1 MTSSRTSRFLVVVAI
16 AATVA
21 ACSATTSSAS
31 PGASTAPPAT
41 SATPPASSV
50 TPATPAT
57 PTVRPS
63 ASPTAAAACPI
74 AAQTGRLPS
83 DRMIDVTVATLD
95 GADIVTF
102 TFGESSL
109 PEPPQGVSEGLLEA
123 AAPPYVEGASGLP
136 VDVTG
141 EHVARLRFSGMSIM
155 NDVGLPTY
163 DGRMD
168 FRPEFPALRT
178 LVNSEMFEGVI
189 GWYIGYDGGGCVTL
203 GSDETSV
210 TVTIAHTGP

>member
-1 MTSSRTSRFLVVVAI
+1 MKSSRMGRFLLVVAM

-31 PGASTAPPAT
+31 PGARTAPPAT
-41 SATPPASSV
+41 SLTPTASSV
-50 TPATPAT
+50 TPAP

-63 ASPTAAAACPI
+63 ASPTAAAVCPI

-83 DRMIDVTVATLD
+83 DRMIDVTVASLD

-109 PEPPQGVSEGLLEA
+109 PEPPQGVSEGLLETA
-123 AAPPYVEGASGLP
+123 SPPYVEGASGLP

-168 FRPEFPALRT
+168 FRPDLPALRT

>member
-1 MTSSRTSRFLVVVAI
+1 MKSSRMGRFLLVVAM

-31 PGASTAPPAT
+31 PGARTAPPAT
-41 SATPPASSV
+41 SLTPTASSV
-50 TPATPAT
+50 TPAP

-63 ASPTAAAACPI
+63 ASPTAAAVCPI

-123 AAPPYVEGASGLP
+123 ASPPYVEGASGLP

-168 FRPEFPALRT
+168 FRPDLPALRT